1 MQEAE
6 YYVYVYLDPRKQ
18 GYYQYGSTSFEYE
31 PFYVGKGKG
40 ARKSQHLFE
49 SSLSRGSA
57 GPKVAKIR
65 KLVSLGLEPIIV
77 TPFENLSE
85 SVAYAKEDEMI
96 TLIGSPFID
105 NIEDGPLVNMLLGA
119 NPPNHKGKSYVEI
132 YGSVER
138 AESEK
143 RKRREKLEPKG
154 FFDKTGIRLSDET
167 KRKIGEKSKL
177 SQKDGGHRTGILHT
191 AETIQRFSEVRKVAF
206 KRSRVMWTI
215 VNIDTGDTIET
226 PNLKVTCEEMNLSKS
241 TIEKSLHTR
250 KPANRGKT
258 KGWLALTCRPV
269 TGDEWDAY
277 QKSRL
282 PNDPT
287 SISCSTAPI
296 T

>member
-1 MQEAE
+1 MQENE

-49 SSLSRGSA
+49 ASLSRGSA

-65 KLVSLGLEPIIV
+65 KLVSLGLEPIVV

-143 RKRREKLEPKG
+143 RKRREKLDAVN
-154 FFDKTGIRLSDET
+154 FFNKRGTTHTDAT
-167 KRKIGEKSKL
+167 KRKMSVASKMG
-177 SQKDGGHRTGILHT
+177 QCNGGYRKGKIHTDETRQLMSESHKKTVGRKKLYKILHVSGNIYY
-191 AETIQRFSEVRKVAF
+191 TIRISEFCKEF
-206 KRSRVMWTI
+206 
-215 VNIDTGDTIET
+215 G
-226 PNLKVTCEEMNLSKS
+226 LSLS
-241 TIEKSLHTR
+241 TIKLTYKRQNYAKSGKTAGWMIIEMRHIQANEQEPLLEAPASIPMGLIKSLCH
-250 KPANRGKT
+250 
-258 KGWLALTCRPV
+258 
-269 TGDEWDAY
+269 
-277 QKSRL
+277 
-282 PNDPT
+282 
-287 SISCSTAPI
+287 
-296 T
+296 